1 MVGQYHTP
9 LALGMCLGGYS
20 NTFIATRQSAERFR
34 TKILRSK
41 GTLLTPKSDLP
52 NDRNVAISDRT
63 YDSMCAGPGNVIWE
77 R

>member
-41 GTLLTPKSDLP
+41 GTLLTREAKVGPTKRQKCSDL
-52 NDRNVAISDRT
+52 RSD
-63 YDSMCAGPGNVIWE
+63 I
-77 R
+77 